1 MCYLKRIV
9 CFGLL
14 IGCLFSPSVFAQPAN
29 NHLTI
34 GGPFEF
40 TTLNPSQNGYVFTRM
55 QVVETLVDVSPEG
68 ELLAGLATHWDVS
81 DDQLSWRF
89 HLRDG
94 VVFHDG
100 RVMDAASVEQSLSH
114 ALQQHGPLA
123 QAPVERLAVDGDA
136 LVIELSQPYQLLPAV
151 LAHYSTVVISPDSF
165 DDQGRITRLLG
176 SGPFKIAVFAPPHK
190 LGVERFEDYWG
201 QVAAIASAE
210 YLTGHRG
217 ESRVL
222 QARSGQ
228 ADIIYTVD
236 PASTSM
242 LNRVSHVQVQSDLI
256 PRAILIKLNS
266 GHPFLNTA
274 EARQA
279 LSLALDR
286 SGIARAV
293 LRAPGSEANQL
304 IPAPLA
310 DWHLADLPPIERD
323 LQQAAA
329 LLDDLGWEMGRDGV
343 RVRDNQRFSL
353 NLITYADRPELTV
366 VATAIQA
373 QLAELG
379 VEVRVSV
386 TNSSAIPAGHQ
397 DGSLEMA
404 LIARNYGFIADPL
417 GVMLSDFGSPQGGD
431 WGAMQWDNT
440 VVAELLKQLEGE
452 MDADAYHATAQRI
465 AALLADELPLIPVT
479 FYTQLTAVNQRV
491 ENFRFDPFERSYY
504 LNEMELSQ

>member
-1 MCYLKRIV
+1 MHNLKRLV
-9 CFGLL
+9 WFGM
-14 IGCLFSPSVFAQPAN
+14 LFGILFHSSIFAQPAN
-29 NHLTI
+29 NHLTV

-40 TTLNPSQNGYVFTRM
+40 TSLNPSQNGYVFTRM
-55 QVVETLVDVSPEG
+55 GVVETLVDVSPEG
-68 ELLAGLATHWDVS
+68 ELLPGLATHWEVS
-81 DDQLSWRF
+81 EDRLSWRF
-89 HLRDG
+89 YLRDD

-100 RVMDAASVEQSLSH
+100 RLMDATSVVNSLEG
-114 ALQQHGPLA
+114 ARQQHGTLA
-123 QAPVERLAVDGDA
+123 QVPVDQLQAGDG
-136 LVIELSQPYQLLPAV
+136 VVEITLSSPYHLLPAV
-151 LAHYSTVVISPDSF
+151 LAHYANVVISPDSF
-165 DDQGRITRLLG
+165 DEEGRVTQLLG
-176 SGPFKIAVFAPPHK
+176 SGSFRLTSVAPPHK
-190 LGVERFEDYWG
+190 LRVERFEEYWG
-201 QVAAIASAE
+201 QVASIASAE

-228 ADIIYTVD
+228 TDISYTID
-236 PASTSM
+236 PASTGILS
-242 LNRVSHVQVQSDLI
+242 RVSHVNLHSELI
-256 PRAILIKLNS
+256 PRSILIKVNS
-266 GHPFLNTA
+266 GHPYLKEV

-286 SGIARAV
+286 SGIAAAV

-304 IPAPLA
+304 IPAPLG
-310 DWHLADLPPIERD
+310 DWHVADLPPMERD
-323 LQQAAA
+323 MQQATA
-329 LLDDLGWEMGRDGV
+329 LLDGLGWQLGADGV

-353 NLITYADRPELTV
+353 DLITYADRPELTV

-417 GVMLSDFGSPQGGD
+417 GVMLADFGADKGGD

-440 VVAELLKQLEGE
+440 EVPALLKTLEE
-452 MDADAYHATAQRI
+452 ETDPQRSREISQGI
-465 AALLADELPLIPVT
+465 ARMLAEELPLIPVS

-491 ENFRFDPFERSYY
+491 QNFRFDPFERNYY